1 MAKKKVVVKETPEET
16 PVIPATEEPKA
27 EDKAKEDA
35 VVEKAFAQEEELGEE
50 ELTQVEKDIREMET
64 QDFEEEIETE
74 RKYTINLFKEG
85 VGTKPRQK
93 RAKKAI
99 IVLKE
104 FIGRHMKAETP
115 DSIYVHPEVN
125 KKIWGRGI
133 RKPPRKIKVRTTKS
147 KEGIVRVFLD

>member
-1 MAKKKVVVKETPEET
+1 MVVKENAEET
-16 PVIPATEEPKA
+16 PAAPATEEPKA
-27 EDKAKEDA
+27 ENKVKEA
-35 VVEKAFAQEEELGEE
+35 EVVEKAFAKEEELGED
-50 ELTQVEKDIREMET
+50 ELTQVEKDIREMEAEE
-64 QDFEEEIETE
+64 FEEEIETE
-74 RKYTINLFKEG
+74 RKYTINLYKEG
-85 VGTKPRQK
+85 VGTKPRQR

-104 FIGRHMKAETP
+104 FIGRHMKAESP

-147 KEGIVRVFLD
+147 KDGIVRVFLD